1 MKPLRIGIL
10 GTGLIAAVHA
20 KHLAAS
26 PGVSVAAV
34 CGTDPAKA
42 TAFAAAHAL
51 SARVCAQFSDM
62 LTSGLDALY
71 VCLPP
76 FAHDGQVEQAAA
88 AGLHLFLEKPL
99 ALDAG
104 RAGAMA
110 AAITKAGVVSQ
121 VGFHVRHSPVGRRLR
136 ALIDSGEAGTPTLLT
151 ASYWANHLH
160 APWWRCKD
168 RSGGQIFEQAIHA
181 YDLVRFLLGEV
192 ATVSGHLGLL
202 GKGDVPGYTGDDT
215 SASLVRCHSGAMA
228 VVSASNNAVPERW
241 TLSWTLVCSRLT
253 VTSATPTTAE
263 LIHTS
268 AGNRIERIDG
278 GSDAYVEETNDFL
291 NAIRTGGTTC
301 CPVAD
306 GLASQRVVEAV
317 IASSDRAGAPV
328 VPLAPAA

>member
-10 GTGLIAAVHA
+10 GGGLIGAVHA

-26 PGVSVAAV
+26 PGVTVAAV
-34 CGTDPAKA
+34 HSADPARA
-42 TAFAAAHAL
+42 AAFVAAHAPA
-51 SARVCAQFSDM
+51 ARVATSVAD
-62 LTSGLDALY
+62 LIASGLDALY

-76 FAHDGQVEQAAA
+76 FAHAGQVEQAAE

-104 RAGAMA
+104 RAGGMA
-110 AAITKAGVVSQ
+110 EAIAKAGVVSQ

-136 ALIDSGEAGTPTLLT
+136 ALLDSGEAGTPTLLT

-160 APWWRCKD
+160 APWWRQKD
-168 RSGGQIFEQAIHA
+168 RSGGQILEQSIHA

-192 ATVSGHLGLL
+192 ATVSGHVGLL
-202 GKGDVPGYTGDDT
+202 GKGDVPDYTADDT
-215 SASLVRCHSGAMA
+215 SAALLRCRSGAMA
-228 VVSASNNAVPERW
+228 VVSASNNAVPDRW

-253 VTSATPTTAE
+253 VTSATPTQAE
-263 LIHTS
+263 LIHTAEGS
-268 AGNRIERIDG
+268 RIERIDG
-278 GSDAYVEETNDFL
+278 GSDPYAEETKDFL
-291 NAIRTGGTTC
+291 DAIRSGGQTR

-317 IASSDRAGAPV
+317 ITSAERGALPV
-328 VPLAPAA
+328 TPAA